1 MRAVFVFALSPGG
14 CSTRPTGAPPPTPT
28 PSATSTT
35 AAPSPTPTASS
46 SPTPTPISLPSIA
59 QLSSPSGTV
68 VWALVGGTRLFRSSD
83 RGDTWAERPLPT
95 GLANLEVAFADD
107 SSGLLLAAGTPATQC
122 QTQTVTIWRTTDG
135 AGTWQQLAP
144 SGIADAKCKHG
155 LASGD
160 ATHAFFPASTPTDP
174 AVIYRT
180 ADGGSSWQSSAP
192 LSASPGDTTV
202 FAMPSRPKAFGSVV
216 LVDAT
221 GGQQSKDVFRSS
233 DSGAT
238 FAFASKV
245 LTFEGTVAY
254 VTATRWLQI
263 APPSSSM
270 ETTDGGASWH
280 AYTTDYTQAAPIA
293 PDIVFGDA
301 SAGYATV
308 RGSIQRTTDG
318 GAHWTAIKTPGT
330 G

>member
-1 MRAVFVFALSPGG
+1 M
-14 CSTRPTGAPPPTPT
+14 
-28 PSATSTT
+28 
-35 AAPSPTPTASS
+35 
-46 SPTPTPISLPSIA
+46 
-59 QLSSPSGTV
+59 
-68 VWALVGGTRLFRSSD
+68 WALVGGTRLFRSSD
-83 RGDTWAERPLPT
+83 RGDTWAERALPT
-95 GLANLEVAFADD
+95 GLANIEVAFAND

-122 QTQTVTIWRTTDG
+122 QTQTVTMWRTTDG

-160 ATHAFFPASTPTDP
+160 ATHAFFTASTPTDP

-192 LSASPGDTTV
+192 LLAPPGDTTV
-202 FAMPSRPKAFGSVV
+202 FAMPSRPRAIGSVV
-216 LVDAT
+216 LLDAT

-238 FAFASKV
+238 FSFASKV
-245 LTFEGTVAY
+245 PTFEGTVAY
-254 VTATRWLQI
+254 VTATRWVQI

-280 AYTTDYTQAAPIA
+280 TYTTDYAQAAPIA
-293 PDIVFGDA
+293 PDIVFADA
-301 SAGYATV
+301 TVGYATV

>member
-1 MRAVFVFALSPGG
+1 M
-14 CSTRPTGAPPPTPT
+14 
-28 PSATSTT
+28 
-35 AAPSPTPTASS
+35 
-46 SPTPTPISLPSIA
+46 
-59 QLSSPSGTV
+59 
-68 VWALVGGTRLFRSSD
+68 WALVGGTRLFRSSD
-83 RGDTWAERPLPT
+83 RGDTWAERALPT
-95 GLANLEVAFADD
+95 GLANIEVAFAND

-122 QTQTVTIWRTTDG
+122 QTQTVTMWRTTDG

-144 SGIADAKCKHG
+144 SGIVDAKCKHG
-155 LASGD
+155 LAPAD
-160 ATHAFFPASTPTDP
+160 ATHTFFTASTPTDP

-192 LSASPGDTTV
+192 LSAAPGDTTV
-202 FAMPSRPKAFGSVV
+202 FAMASRPKAFGSVV

-221 GGQQSKDVFRSS
+221 GGQQSKSVFRSS
-233 DSGAT
+233 DGGAT
-238 FAFASKV
+238 FSFASKV
-245 LTFEGTVAY
+245 PTFEGAVAY

-280 AYTTDYTQAAPIA
+280 AYTTDYAQAAPVA
-293 PDIVFGDA
+293 PDIVFGDTTV
-301 SAGYATV
+301 GYATV